1 MNFFKIQIILLFT
14 LIVNGQGIVAYDKK
28 VIFQKTTKYDRLF
41 IGYIARLNYFQMKID
56 TNSLSSMEEK
66 ILNILLK
73 VIYSQIKKYL
83 AERNKWTPIVYWYSR
98 QG

>member
-1 MNFFKIQIILLFT
+1 MDFFKILLILLYI
-14 LIVNGQGIVAYDKK
+14 LLANGQDFAYDRD
-28 VIFQKTTKYDRLF
+28 IFFQKTTKYDRLF

-66 ILNILLK
+66 ILNILIK
-73 VIYSQIKKYL
+73 VISYQMKKYL